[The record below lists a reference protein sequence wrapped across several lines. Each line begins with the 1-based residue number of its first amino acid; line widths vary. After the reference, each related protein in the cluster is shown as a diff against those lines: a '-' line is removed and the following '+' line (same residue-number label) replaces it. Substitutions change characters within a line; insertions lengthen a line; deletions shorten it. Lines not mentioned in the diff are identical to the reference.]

1 MRSVHSR
8 PVIGAFALVVASG
21 ALLLPATT
29 ASAADT
35 ATVSILHAVPGAT
48 VDVYANGKALLTDFE
63 PGTLTDPQ
71 QLPAGS
77 YDLKVVAAGDGA
89 DGEAV
94 AEVENAKVPAGAN
107 VTVVAHLDAD
117 GDPKLTAYANDVS
130 DIDAGEARLIV
141 RHDAAAPAVD
151 VRADGDVAF
160 ADLENPKEAKA
171 ELPAGTISAD
181 VTLAGKDDSVI
192 GPADLDLGEG
202 TTTVV
207 YAWGSAE
214 DDNLKLAVQ
223 TIDGMGG
230 SPGGV
235 PGGTGGQ
242 AGAASPATL
251 GLLGI
256 GLAGLVLASSR
267 LRGRSGRA
275 GRAQQVSTL
284 R

>member
-1 MRSVHSR
+1 MSTSARSRHLR
-8 PVIGAFALVVASG
+8 GTLALTVASG
-21 ALLLPATT
+21 ALLLPA
-29 ASAADT
+29 AAAHAADT

-48 VDVYANGKALLTDFE
+48 VDVYANGKALLKDFK

-71 QLPAGS
+71 QLPAGT

-89 DGEAV
+89 DGDAV
-94 AEVENAKVPAGAN
+94 AEAENAKVPAGAN

-130 DIDAGEARLIV
+130 GIDAGDARLVV

-151 VRADGDVAF
+151 VRADEEVAF
-160 ADLENPKEAKA
+160 ADLTNPEEVST

-181 VTLAGKDDSVI
+181 VTLAGKDATVI
-192 GPADLDLGEG
+192 GPADLDLQEG
-202 TTTVV
+202 TTTIV

-223 TIDGMGG
+223 TIDGMGRN
-230 SPGGV
+230 PGGV

-242 AGAASPATL
+242 AAASSPATL
-251 GLLGI
+251 GLLGL
-256 GLAGLVLASSR
+256 GLAGLVLTTTRLVRRRAVAGQGAASR
-267 LRGRSGRA
+267 
-275 GRAQQVSTL
+275 
-284 R
+284 

>member
-1 MRSVHSR
+1 MRTSVPTR
-8 PVIGAFALVVASG
+8 PVIGAIALAVASG

-71 QLPAGS
+71 MLPAGT

-89 DGEAV
+89 DGDAV
-94 AEVENAKVPAGAN
+94 AELDNAKVPAGAN
-107 VTVVAHLDAD
+107 VTVVAHLDD
-117 GDPKLTAYANDVS
+117 GGDPELTAYANDVS
-130 DIDAGEARLIV
+130 DLDAGQARLIV

-160 ADLENPKEAKA
+160 SDLENPKEASA

-192 GPADLDLGEG
+192 GPADVDLAEG
-202 TTTVV
+202 TTTIV

-251 GLLGI
+251 GLLGV
-256 GLAGLVLASSR
+256 GLAGLVLASTR
-267 LRGRSGRA
+267 LVGRSGRA
-275 GRAQQVSTL
+275 AKATSL

>member
-1 MRSVHSR
+1 MRTSFHTR
-8 PVIGAFALVVASG
+8 PLVGAFALAVASG
-21 ALLLPATT
+21 ALLLPTTT

-71 QLPAGS
+71 MLPAGT

-89 DGEAV
+89 DGDAV
-94 AEVENAKVPAGAN
+94 AELDNAEVPAGAN
-107 VTVVAHLDAD
+107 VTVVAHLDD
-117 GDPKLTAYANDVS
+117 GGDPELTAYANDVS
-130 DIDAGEARLIV
+130 DIDAGDARLIV

-160 ADLENPKEAKA
+160 SDLENPKEAKA
-171 ELPAGTISAD
+171 DLSAGTISAD

-192 GPADLDLGEG
+192 GPADVDLKEG
-202 TTTVV
+202 TTTIV

-223 TIDGMGG
+223 TIDGMGNN
-230 SPGGV
+230 PGGV

-242 AGAASPATL
+242 AAAASPATL
-251 GLLGI
+251 GLLGL
-256 GLAGLVLASSR
+256 GLAGLVLAGTR
-267 LRGRSGRA
+267 LVGRSGRA
-275 GRAQQVSTL
+275 VKVPSVR
-284 R
+284 

>member
-1 MRSVHSR
+1 MSTSVHPR
-8 PVIGAFALVVASG
+8 PVVGAFALALASG
-21 ALLLPATT
+21 ALLLPSTT

-35 ATVSILHAVPGAT
+35 AMVSILHAVPGAT
-48 VDVYANGKALLTDFE
+48 VDVYANGKALLTDFK

-71 QLPAGS
+71 KLPAGS

-89 DGEAV
+89 DGDAV
-94 AEVENAKVPAGAN
+94 AEVENAEVPAGAN

-130 DIDAGEARLIV
+130 DIAAGEARLIV
-141 RHDAAAPAVD
+141 RHTAAAPAVD

-160 ADLENPKEAKA
+160 SDLENPDEVSA

-181 VTLAGKDDSVI
+181 VTLAGEDDSVI
-192 GPADLDLGEG
+192 GPADVDLGEG
-202 TTTVV
+202 TTTIV

-214 DDNLKLAVQ
+214 DDNLDLAVQ

-230 SPGGV
+230 NPEGV

-242 AGAASPATL
+242 ATMTSPATL
-251 GLLGI
+251 GLLGL

-267 LRGRSGRA
+267 LAGRSTRTEKVA
-275 GRAQQVSTL
+275 APR
-284 R
+284 